1 MISVKSA
8 KEVFKKQGARRVSK
22 NAAVKLKK
30 ILEEKA
36 SEIAKNAVKN
46 ALHAGRVVIKAE
58 DL

>member
-1 MISVKSA
+1 MISLKSA
-8 KEVFKKQGARRVSK
+8 KEIFKKQGARRVSK
-22 NAAVKLKK
+22 NAAVELKK

-36 SEIAKNAVKN
+36 GEIAKNAVKN